1 LLDKLVDDSS
11 QFFFFSIIEH
21 KIWKRPGLH
30 M

>member
-21 KIWKRPGLH
+21 TIGRGRA
-30 M
+30 